1 MSSRQALE
9 TLSRAAFKR
18 RSRRLLSR
26 QSSSRYTSRAKAFC
40 PPSSPRIARS
50 LLCFD
55 AQRCQHQSTQP
66 TVFTREN
73 FNYLFDLFLGSLV
86 SGRGARRHPE
96 RRVCAVSRQ
105 GLQRHVS
112 ACDRP
117 RGRHFDGQ
125 CVCLF
130 GSKLEILFTLYAP
143 WLQQR
148 LDQLDRS
155 LARTRSRQA
164 RLEKLLLTLWRD
176 IPRDDNGFSSNLIQA
191 LASTAREDYNPLL
204 RELFQNRVSSWV
216 SEFLQLPAKD
226 AEQMAG
232 ILLMAFDGFV
242 INVRL
247 AHGVAFSE
255 ESAKSLAKLLLSSRD
270 DKLS

>member
-1 MSSRQALE
+1 MAQIKKEEVRGAILSAAFALFRDQGYND
-9 TLSRAAFKR
+9 TSLPAIARAAG
-18 RSRRLLSR
+18 
-26 QSSSRYTSRAKAFC
+26 
-40 PPSSPRIARS
+40 I
-50 LLCFD
+50 
-55 AQRCQHQSTQP
+55 STAN
-66 TVFTREN
+66 VYVYF
-73 FNYLFDLFLGSLV
+73 S
-86 SGRGARRHPE
+86 
-96 RRVCAVSRQ
+96 
-105 GLQRHVS
+105 
-112 ACDRP
+112 
-117 RGRHFDGQ
+117 
-125 CVCLF
+125 
-130 GSKLEILFTLYAP
+130 SKLEILFTLYAP

-204 RELFQNRVSSWV
+204 RELFQNRVSGWV
-216 SEFLQLPAKD
+216 SEFLQLPPKD

-255 ESAKSLAKLLLSSRD
+255 ESAKSLAKLLLSSAGEL
-270 DKLS
+270 K

>member
-1 MSSRQALE
+1 MAQIKKEEVRGAILNAAFALFRDKGYND
-9 TLSRAAFKR
+9 TSLPAIARAAG
-18 RSRRLLSR
+18 
-26 QSSSRYTSRAKAFC
+26 
-40 PPSSPRIARS
+40 I
-50 LLCFD
+50 
-55 AQRCQHQSTQP
+55 STAN
-66 TVFTREN
+66 V
-73 FNYLFDLFLGSLV
+73 YV
-86 SGRGARRHPE
+86 Y
-96 RRVCAVSRQ
+96 
-105 GLQRHVS
+105 
-112 ACDRP
+112 
-117 RGRHFDGQ
+117 
-125 CVCLF
+125 F

-216 SEFLQLPAKD
+216 SEFLQLPTKD

-255 ESAKSLAKLLLSSRD
+255 ESAKSLAKLLLSSRE

>member
-1 MSSRQALE
+1 MAQIKKEEVRGAILSAAFALFRDQGYND
-9 TLSRAAFKR
+9 TSLPAIARAAG
-18 RSRRLLSR
+18 
-26 QSSSRYTSRAKAFC
+26 
-40 PPSSPRIARS
+40 I
-50 LLCFD
+50 
-55 AQRCQHQSTQP
+55 STAN
-66 TVFTREN
+66 VYVYF
-73 FNYLFDLFLGSLV
+73 S
-86 SGRGARRHPE
+86 
-96 RRVCAVSRQ
+96 
-105 GLQRHVS
+105 
-112 ACDRP
+112 
-117 RGRHFDGQ
+117 
-125 CVCLF
+125 
-130 GSKLEILFTLYAP
+130 SKLEILFTLYAP

-204 RELFQNRVSSWV
+204 RELFQNRVSGWV
-216 SEFLQLPAKD
+216 SEFLQLPPKD

-255 ESAKSLAKLLLSSRD
+255 ESAKSLAKLLLSSAGD
-270 DKLS
+270 LK

>member
-1 MSSRQALE
+1 MAQIKKEEVRGAI
-9 TLSRAAFKR
+9 LSAAFSLFRDQGYNDTSLPAIARAAG
-18 RSRRLLSR
+18 
-26 QSSSRYTSRAKAFC
+26 
-40 PPSSPRIARS
+40 I
-50 LLCFD
+50 
-55 AQRCQHQSTQP
+55 STAN
-66 TVFTREN
+66 VYVYF
-73 FNYLFDLFLGSLV
+73 S
-86 SGRGARRHPE
+86 
-96 RRVCAVSRQ
+96 
-105 GLQRHVS
+105 
-112 ACDRP
+112 
-117 RGRHFDGQ
+117 
-125 CVCLF
+125 
-130 GSKLEILFTLYAP
+130 SKLEILFTLYAP

-204 RELFQNRVSSWV
+204 RELFQNRVSGWV
-216 SEFLQLPAKD
+216 SEFLQLPPKD

-255 ESAKSLAKLLLSSRD
+255 ESAKSLAKLLLSSAGEL
-270 DKLS
+270 K

>member
-1 MSSRQALE
+1 MAQIKKEEVRGAILSAAFALFRDQGYND
-9 TLSRAAFKR
+9 TSLPAIARAAG
-18 RSRRLLSR
+18 
-26 QSSSRYTSRAKAFC
+26 
-40 PPSSPRIARS
+40 I
-50 LLCFD
+50 
-55 AQRCQHQSTQP
+55 STAN
-66 TVFTREN
+66 VYVYF
-73 FNYLFDLFLGSLV
+73 S
-86 SGRGARRHPE
+86 
-96 RRVCAVSRQ
+96 
-105 GLQRHVS
+105 
-112 ACDRP
+112 
-117 RGRHFDGQ
+117 
-125 CVCLF
+125 
-130 GSKLEILFTLYAP
+130 SKLEILFTLYAP

-204 RELFQNRVSSWV
+204 RELFQNRVSGWV
-216 SEFLQLPAKD
+216 SEFLQLPPKD

-255 ESAKSLAKLLLSSRD
+255 ESAKSLAKLLLSS
-270 DKLS
+270 SGEAT